1 MSTNRLIHCH
11 APLAQVCLCLLDL
24 FYQFLMRFRYIVEGE
39 NAVAELSQEEGAE
52 GDDHPERE
60 LFMKLGRI

>member
-1 MSTNRLIHCH
+1 
-11 APLAQVCLCLLDL
+11 
-24 FYQFLMRFRYIVEGE
+24 MRFRYIVEGE